1 MGVTNGRGSWTPPEA
16 AVSARAVS
24 GRSAA
29 VHTASTP
36 GSARAAA
43 ASTPRMRACA
53 CTLRT
58 TPRAR
63 HCCGWMSSTER
74 PAPVTRRRA
83 SRLRGEAPIMA
94 GSVYRGDPGLCG
106 PVRRVYTPVPPMAG
120 PRRAALRIPGMA
132 GLLLAVLCAPLDA
145 RAAEGQLTAPS
156 LAESWTVSKD
166 GLVYEF
172 VLRKNVRFHNGDP
185 LSGEDVKFS
194 FERYRGAAA
203 AALKSEVARV
213 EVVDPL
219 RVRFV
224 LKQRWPDFMTFY
236 ATPATGAAWIV
247 PRKYVEK
254 VGEDGFKKAPVGA
267 GPYRFVSFTPGVELV
282 VEAFDGYWRKPP
294 RVKTL
299 AFRVIQDE
307 STRLAAL
314 KRGEVDVAY
323 SITGPLA
330 EELKRTPGLG
340 LKPTS
345 FPF

>member
-145 RAAEGQLTAPS
+145 RAAEGQLTWAIHVTIAPTWFDPAETPGIVTPFMILYALHDALVKPMPGQPMAPS

-172 VLRKNVRFHNGDP
+172 
-185 LSGEDVKFS
+185 
-194 FERYRGAAA
+194 
-203 AALKSEVARV
+203 
-213 EVVDPL
+213 
-219 RVRFV
+219 
-224 LKQRWPDFMTFY
+224 
-236 ATPATGAAWIV
+236 
-247 PRKYVEK
+247 
-254 VGEDGFKKAPVGA
+254 
-267 GPYRFVSFTPGVELV
+267 
-282 VEAFDGYWRKPP
+282 
-294 RVKTL
+294 
-299 AFRVIQDE
+299 
-307 STRLAAL
+307 
-314 KRGEVDVAY
+314 
-323 SITGPLA
+323 
-330 EELKRTPGLG
+330 
-340 LKPTS
+340 
-345 FPF
+345 